1 MRRVQKRG
9 GRRSSGLNTVHA
21 TSALEPLEKIADA
34 VGTTHVL
41 TDPDQTARYVVDER
55 LIYQGRTRAVVRP
68 GSTAETSRVVA
79 LCNEYDIAMVP
90 QGGNTGYC
98 GGATPDESGRQIV
111 ISLERLNRI
120 TSLDV
125 NGCTMTLEAGVILSD
140 AQNAAREHGL
150 LFPLSM
156 GSEGS
161 CQIGGNLSTN
171 AGGVA
176 VLKYGTA
183 RELVLGLEVVL
194 PDGRVLDQLSVL
206 RKDNTGYDLKQL
218 FLGAE
223 GTLGIITTAAV
234 KLYPQARARGVAWAA
249 VADVDA
255 ACKLLARLRTASSD
269 AVTSFEYVS
278 ASSLAYVI
286 SESDKINAPLDTA
299 FEHHV
304 LVEWTTE
311 TELGNGAGAIEIAL
325 DEAMR
330 TELVK
335 DVVVAQSETQRRLL
349 WRIRESI
356 PEAEK
361 KLGGSI
367 KHDVSVAVTDA
378 PRYIERA
385 RAAIVAGWPD
395 ARLSIYGHIGDGN
408 VHFNVLAP
416 RGSDAD
422 AFKRT
427 CGTAISK
434 AVHDLAHELRGSFSA
449 EHGIGRLKRELLAHY
464 SNPEALELMRTLKR
478 ALDPKGLM
486 NPGKVIVADK

>member
-1 MRRVQKRG
+1 MRGVQKCG
-9 GRRSSGLNTVHA
+9 GCRAGRLNRVHV

-41 TDPDQTARYVVDER
+41 TDPDQTARYLVDER
-55 LIYQGRTRAVVRP
+55 LIYQGRTCAVVRP
-68 GSTAETSRVVA
+68 GSTSEISQVVA
-79 LCNEYDIAMVP
+79 ICNAYDIAMVP

-98 GGATPDESGRQIV
+98 GGATPDESGHEIV

-120 TSLDV
+120 RSLDV
-125 NGCTMTLEAGVILSD
+125 NAYTMTLEAGVILSE
-140 AQNAAREHGL
+140 AQRAARERGL

-156 GSEGS
+156 GSQGS
-161 CQIGGNLSTN
+161 CQIGGNLATN

-234 KLYPQARARGVAWAA
+234 KLYPQAPARDTAWAA
-249 VADVDA
+249 VVDVHA
-255 ACKLLARLRTASSD
+255 ACELLAQLRIASGD
-269 AVTSFEYVS
+269 AITSFEYVS
-278 ASSLAYVI
+278 APSLAYVV
-286 SESDKINAPLDTA
+286 DKLEDVKSPLDAA

-304 LVEWTTE
+304 LIEWI
-311 TELGNGAGAIEIAL
+311 AGAEISEGACALERAL

-330 TELVK
+330 AGLVK
-335 DVVVAQSETQRRLL
+335 DVIVAQSEAQGQSL

-367 KHDVSVAVTDA
+367 KHDVSVALTEV
-378 PRYIERA
+378 PVYIERA
-385 RAAIVAGWPD
+385 RAVIAAGWPD

-416 RGSDAD
+416 READAN
-422 AFKRT
+422 AFKRG
-427 CGTAISK
+427 CGAAISQ
-434 AVHDLAHELRGSFSA
+434 AVHDLAHEMNGSFSA
-449 EHGIGRLKRELLAHY
+449 EHGIGRLKRGLLARY
-464 SNPEALELMRTLKR
+464 SDPVALDLMRTVKR

-486 NPGKVIVADK
+486 NPGKVIVPDE

>member
-9 GRRSSGLNTVHA
+9 RCRSSRLNTGHA

-34 VGTTHVL
+34 VGINHVL
-41 TDPDQTARYVVDER
+41 TDPDQTTRYVVDER
-55 LIYQGRTRAVVRP
+55 LIYQGRACAVVRP
-68 GSTAETSRVVA
+68 GSTAQTSRVVA
-79 LCNEYDIAMVP
+79 ICDEYDVAMVP

-120 TSLDV
+120 RNLDV
-125 NGCTMTLEAGVILSD
+125 NAYTMTLEAGVILSD

-156 GSEGS
+156 GSEAS

-223 GTLGIITTAAV
+223 GTLGIITTVAV
-234 KLYPQARARGVAWAA
+234 KLYPQAPARGTAWAA

-255 ACKLLARLRTASSD
+255 ACELLARLRTASSD

-278 ASSLAYVI
+278 ALSLAYVVGELDEV
-286 SESDKINAPLDTA
+286 ESPLNTA
-299 FEHHV
+299 FEHHI
-304 LVEWTTE
+304 LVEWIADAEPGT
-311 TELGNGAGAIEIAL
+311 GAGALESAL

-330 TELVK
+330 AGLVK
-335 DVVVAQSETQRRLL
+335 DVVVAHSEAQRRSL

-356 PEAEK
+356 PEAER

-367 KHDVSVAVTDA
+367 KHDVSVAVSDV
-378 PRYIERA
+378 PLYIERA
-385 RAAIVAGWPD
+385 RAVIAAGWPD

-416 RGSDAD
+416 RGADAN
-422 AFKRT
+422 AFKRA
-427 CGTAISK
+427 CGTDISQ
-434 AVHDLAHELRGSFSA
+434 AVHDLAHELHGSFSA

-464 SNPEALELMRTLKR
+464 SNPVALDLMRTLKR

-486 NPGKVIVADK
+486 NPGKVIVPEE